1 MGNDAWSCRH
11 IDFRGQ
17 LKCMALRCGQ
27 TMNTNNDR
35 LLIYAAALLRGL
47 AAGAISVLAA
57 VYLAKRGFNE
67 AALGVILS
75 AGMAGVLAGTIF
87 GTYFADKIGR
97 RRSLVLLALAA
108 AVGGALLVV
117 TDTLWAAALA
127 AFFGMLNT
135 QGSDR
140 GAAQALEQAILP
152 ATASD
157 AERTQIFARYNAIA
171 DVGGAA
177 GALLA
182 ALPALLRDRLQ
193 VAELHAYDA
202 TVLVYASLILI
213 VALLYARLSAHAE
226 SAPVPHLVDLAHEV
240 PRTIRRQV
248 RKFAGL
254 SAIDAVGGGF
264 IGSALIAYFLYA
276 RFGVNEAELAL
287 LFVAARTVTVLSHFV
302 AAWIARRIGLVN
314 TMVFTHIPSS
324 LLLLTL
330 PIAPTFGVA
339 AALFILREG
348 LSEMDVPTRQSYLM
362 AIVPPHERAWA
373 AGISQLARAAGRMVS
388 PALAGAAMQAG
399 ALWLPLAAGAAIK
412 IAYDVL
418 LWRSFRKIKPPE
430 ER

>member
-1 MGNDAWSCRH
+1 MD
-11 IDFRGQ
+11 
-17 LKCMALRCGQ
+17 
-27 TMNTNNDR
+27 TNNDR
-35 LLIYAAALLRGL
+35 LLIYGAALLRGL

-57 VYLAKRGFNE
+57 VYLAKRGFDE
-67 AALGVILS
+67 AALGVVLS

-97 RRSLVLLALAA
+97 RRSLVTLALLA
-108 AVGGALLVV
+108 AVGGALLVA
-117 TDTLWAAALA
+117 TDTLWAAALV

-152 ATASD
+152 ATTID
-157 AERTQIFARYNAIA
+157 ADRTQVFARYNAIA

-193 VAELHAYDA
+193 VPELPAYDA
-202 TVLVYASLILI
+202 TVLVYAALILI
-213 VALLYARLSAHAE
+213 VAVLYARLSARVE
-226 SAPVPHLVDLAHEV
+226 SVPVPSLAELAHDA
-240 PRTIRRQV
+240 PPSIRRQV

-254 SAIDAVGGGF
+254 SALDAIGGGF

-287 LFVAARTVTVLSHFV
+287 LFVVARLVIVVSHFA
-302 AAWIARRIGLVN
+302 AAWLARRIGLVN

-339 AALFILREG
+339 AVLFVLREG

-412 IAYDVL
+412 IVYDLL
-418 LWRSFRKIKPPE
+418 LWRAFRQIKPPE

>member
-1 MGNDAWSCRH
+1 MYGRIGHSVD
-11 IDFRGQ
+11 
-17 LKCMALRCGQ
+17 
-27 TMNTNNDR
+27 TNNDR
-35 LLIYAAALLRGL
+35 LLIYGAALLRGL

-57 VYLAKRGFNE
+57 VYLAKRGFDE
-67 AALGVILS
+67 AALGVVLS

-97 RRSLVLLALAA
+97 RRSLVTLALLA
-108 AVGGALLVV
+108 AVGGALLVA
-117 TDTLWAAALA
+117 TDTLWAAALV

-152 ATASD
+152 ATTTD
-157 AERTQIFARYNAIA
+157 ADRTQVFARYNAIA

-193 VAELHAYDA
+193 VPELRAYDA
-202 TVLVYASLILI
+202 TVLVYAALILI
-213 VALLYARLSAHAE
+213 VAVLYARLSARVE
-226 SAPVPHLVDLAHEV
+226 SAPVPSLADLAHDA
-240 PRTIRRQV
+240 PPSIRRQV

-254 SAIDAVGGGF
+254 SGLDAIGGGF

-287 LFVAARTVTVLSHFV
+287 LFVVARLVIVVSHFA
-302 AAWIARRIGLVN
+302 AAWLARRIGLVN

-339 AALFILREG
+339 AVLFILREG

-412 IAYDVL
+412 IVYDLL
-418 LWRSFRKIKPPE
+418 LWRAFRQIKPPE

>member
-1 MGNDAWSCRH
+1 MD
-11 IDFRGQ
+11 
-17 LKCMALRCGQ
+17 
-27 TMNTNNDR
+27 TNNDR
-35 LLIYAAALLRGL
+35 LLIYGAALLRGL

-57 VYLAKRGFNE
+57 VYLAKRGFDE
-67 AALGVILS
+67 AALGVVLS

-97 RRSLVLLALAA
+97 RRSLVTLALLA
-108 AVGGALLVV
+108 AVGGALLVA
-117 TDTLWAAALA
+117 TDTLWAAALV

-152 ATASD
+152 ATTTD
-157 AERTQIFARYNAIA
+157 ADRTQVFARYNAIA

-182 ALPALLRDRLQ
+182 ALPALLRDRFQ
-193 VAELHAYDA
+193 VPELPAYDA
-202 TVLVYASLILI
+202 TVLVYAALILI
-213 VALLYARLSAHAE
+213 VAVLYARLSAHAE
-226 SAPVPHLVDLAHEV
+226 SAPVPSLADLAHDA
-240 PRTIRRQV
+240 PPSIRRQV

-254 SAIDAVGGGF
+254 AGLDAIGGGF

-287 LFVAARTVTVLSHFV
+287 LFVVARLVIVASHFA
-302 AAWIARRIGLVN
+302 AAWLARRIGLVN

-339 AALFILREG
+339 AVLFVLREG

-412 IAYDVL
+412 IVYDLL
-418 LWRSFRKIKPPE
+418 LWRAFRQIKPPE

>member
-1 MGNDAWSCRH
+1 MD
-11 IDFRGQ
+11 
-17 LKCMALRCGQ
+17 
-27 TMNTNNDR
+27 TNNDR
-35 LLIYAAALLRGL
+35 LLIYGAALLRGL

-57 VYLAKRGFNE
+57 VYLAKRGFDE
-67 AALGVILS
+67 AALGVVLS

-97 RRSLVLLALAA
+97 RRSLVTLALLA
-108 AVGGALLVV
+108 AVGGALLVA
-117 TDTLWAAALA
+117 TDTLWAAALV

-152 ATASD
+152 ATTTD
-157 AERTQIFARYNAIA
+157 ADRTQVFARYNAIA

-193 VAELHAYDA
+193 VPELPAYDA
-202 TVLVYASLILI
+202 TVLVYAALILI
-213 VALLYARLSAHAE
+213 VAVLYARLSARVE
-226 SAPVPHLVDLAHEV
+226 SVPVPSLAELAHDA
-240 PRTIRRQV
+240 PPSIRRQV

-254 SAIDAVGGGF
+254 SGLDAIGGGF
-264 IGSALIAYFLYA
+264 IGSSLIAYFLYA

-287 LFVAARTVTVLSHFV
+287 LFVVARLVIVVSHFA
-302 AAWIARRIGLVN
+302 AAWLARRIGLVN

-412 IAYDVL
+412 IVYDLL
-418 LWRSFRKIKPPE
+418 LWRAFRQIKPPE

>member
-1 MGNDAWSCRH
+1 VD
-11 IDFRGQ
+11 
-17 LKCMALRCGQ
+17 
-27 TMNTNNDR
+27 TNNDR
-35 LLIYAAALLRGL
+35 LLIYGAALLRGL

-57 VYLAKRGFNE
+57 VYLAKRGFDE
-67 AALGVILS
+67 AALGVVLS

-87 GTYFADKIGR
+87 GTYFADRIGR
-97 RRSLVLLALAA
+97 RRSLVTLAVLA
-108 AVGGALLVV
+108 AVGGALLVA
-117 TDTLWAAALA
+117 TDTLWAAALV

-152 ATASD
+152 ATTTD
-157 AERTQIFARYNAIA
+157 ADRTQVFARYNAIA

-182 ALPALLRDRLQ
+182 ALPALLRDRWQ
-193 VAELHAYDA
+193 VPELRAYDA
-202 TVLVYASLILI
+202 TVLVYAALILI
-213 VALLYARLSAHAE
+213 VAVLYARLSAHAE
-226 SAPVPHLVDLAHEV
+226 SAPVPSLADLAHDA
-240 PRTIRRQV
+240 PPSIRRQV

-254 SAIDAVGGGF
+254 AALDAIGGGF

-287 LFVAARTVTVLSHFV
+287 LFVAARTMIVVSHFA
-302 AAWIARRIGLVN
+302 AAWLARRIGLVN

-339 AALFILREG
+339 AVLFILREG

-412 IAYDVL
+412 IVYDLL
-418 LWRSFRKIKPPE
+418 LWRAFRQIKPPE

>member
-1 MGNDAWSCRH
+1 
-11 IDFRGQ
+11 
-17 LKCMALRCGQ
+17 
-27 TMNTNNDR
+27 
-35 LLIYAAALLRGL
+35 
-47 AAGAISVLAA
+47 
-57 VYLAKRGFNE
+57 
-67 AALGVILS
+67 
-75 AGMAGVLAGTIF
+75 MAGVLAGTIF
-87 GTYFADKIGR
+87 GTYFADRIGR
-97 RRSLVLLALAA
+97 RSSLVTLALLA
-108 AVGGALLVV
+108 AVGGALLVA
-117 TDTLWAAALA
+117 TDSLWAAALV

-152 ATASD
+152 ATTTD
-157 AERTQIFARYNAIA
+157 ADRTQVFARYNAIA

-182 ALPALLRDRLQ
+182 ALPALLRDRLH
-193 VAELHAYDA
+193 VPELPAYDA
-202 TVLVYASLILI
+202 TVLVYAALILI
-213 VALLYARLSAHAE
+213 VAVLYARLSARVE
-226 SAPVPHLVDLAHEV
+226 SVPVPSLAELAHDA
-240 PRTIRRQV
+240 PPSIRRQV

-254 SAIDAVGGGF
+254 AALDAIGGGF

-287 LFVAARTVTVLSHFV
+287 LFVVARLVTVVSHFV
-302 AAWIARRIGLVN
+302 AAWLARRIGLVN

-339 AALFILREG
+339 AVLFILREG

-412 IAYDVL
+412 IVYDLL
-418 LWRSFRKIKPPE
+418 LWRAFRQIKPPE

>member
-1 MGNDAWSCRH
+1 MYDA
-11 IDFRGQ
+11 GAPT
-17 LKCMALRCGQ
+17 KV
-27 TMNTNNDR
+27 NTSNDR
-35 LLIYAAALLRGL
+35 LLIYGAAFLRGL

-57 VYLAKRGFNE
+57 VYLAKRGFDE
-67 AALGVILS
+67 AAIGIVLS
-75 AGMAGVLAGTIF
+75 AGLAGVLAGTVF
-87 GTYFADKIGR
+87 GTYFADKVGR
-97 RRSLVLLALAA
+97 RRSLVLLALLASI
-108 AVGGALLVV
+108 GGTLLVA
-117 TDTLWAAALA
+117 TDTLWAMAVA

-157 AERTQIFARYNAIA
+157 TKRTRIFARYNALA

-193 VAELHAYDA
+193 VPEVRAYDA
-202 TVLVYASLILI
+202 TVLVYAALIFI
-213 VALLYARLSAHAE
+213 VALLYARLSAQAE
-226 SAPVPHLVDLAHEV
+226 RAAAPLSLADLAHDAPPSVKREV
-240 PRTIRRQV
+240 RR
-248 RKFAGL
+248 FSWL
-254 SAIDAVGGGF
+254 SALDAVGGGF
-264 IGSALIAYFLYA
+264 IGSALIAYFLYV
-276 RFGVNEAELAL
+276 RFGVSETELAW
-287 LFVAARTVTVLSHFV
+287 LFVAARTMTVLSHFA
-302 AAWIARRIGLVN
+302 AAWLASRIGLVN

-330 PIAPTFGVA
+330 PIAPTFAIA

-362 AIVPPHERAWA
+362 AIVPPHERVWA

-388 PALAGAAMQAG
+388 PLLAGAAMQAG

-412 IAYDVL
+412 IVYDLL
-418 LWRSFRKIKPPE
+418 LWRAFRQIKPPE
-430 ER
+430 ERLPD

>member
-1 MGNDAWSCRH
+1 
-11 IDFRGQ
+11 
-17 LKCMALRCGQ
+17 
-27 TMNTNNDR
+27 MNSNNDR
-35 LLIYAAALLRGL
+35 LLIYGAALLRGL

-57 VYLAKRGFNE
+57 VYLAKRGFDE
-67 AALGVILS
+67 AAIGVVLS
-75 AGMAGVLAGTIF
+75 AGLAGVLAGTIF
-87 GTYFADKIGR
+87 GTYFADRIGR
-97 RRSLVLLALAA
+97 RRSLVLLALLAA
-108 AVGGALLVV
+108 GGGALLVA
-117 TDTLWAAALA
+117 TDTLWAAALV

-152 ATASD
+152 ATATD
-157 AERTQIFARYNAIA
+157 AERTQVFARYNAIA
-171 DVGGAA
+171 DTGGAA

-193 VAELHAYDA
+193 VQELHAYDA
-202 TVLVYASLILI
+202 TVFVYAALTLI
-213 VALLYARLSAHAE
+213 VAWLYTRLSAHAE
-226 SAPVPHLVDLAHEV
+226 NAPLPSLADLAHSA
-240 PRTIRRQV
+240 PASIRRQV

-254 SAIDAVGGGF
+254 SALDAVGGGF

-287 LFVAARTVTVLSHFV
+287 LFVAARTMTVLSHFV
-302 AAWIARRIGLVN
+302 AAWLASRIGLVN

-362 AIVPPHERAWA
+362 AIVPAHERAWA

-399 ALWLPLAAGAAIK
+399 ALWLPLAAGAVLK
-412 IAYDVL
+412 IVYDLL
-418 LWRSFRKIKPPE
+418 LWRAFRQIKPPE

>member
-1 MGNDAWSCRH
+1 VYGRIGHQVD
-11 IDFRGQ
+11 
-17 LKCMALRCGQ
+17 
-27 TMNTNNDR
+27 TNNDR
-35 LLIYAAALLRGL
+35 LLIYGAALLRGL

-57 VYLAKRGFNE
+57 VYLAKRGFDE
-67 AALGVILS
+67 AALGVVLS

-87 GTYFADKIGR
+87 GTYFADRIGR
-97 RRSLVLLALAA
+97 RSSLVMLALLA
-108 AVGGALLVV
+108 AVGGALLVA
-117 TDTLWAAALA
+117 TDTLWAAALV

-152 ATASD
+152 ATTTD
-157 AERTQIFARYNAIA
+157 ADRTQVFARYNAIA

-193 VAELHAYDA
+193 VPELHAYDA
-202 TVLVYASLILI
+202 TVLVYAALILI
-213 VALLYARLSAHAE
+213 VAVLYARLSAQVE
-226 SAPVPHLVDLAHEV
+226 SAPVPSLADLAHDA
-240 PRTIRRQV
+240 PPSIRRQV

-254 SAIDAVGGGF
+254 AALDAIGGGF

-287 LFVAARTVTVLSHFV
+287 LFVVARLVTVVSHFV
-302 AAWIARRIGLVN
+302 AAWLARRIGLVN

-339 AALFILREG
+339 AVLFILREG

-412 IAYDVL
+412 IVYDLL
-418 LWRSFRKIKPPE
+418 LWRAFRQIKPPE
-430 ER
+430 ERRGS

>member
-1 MGNDAWSCRH
+1 VD
-11 IDFRGQ
+11 
-17 LKCMALRCGQ
+17 
-27 TMNTNNDR
+27 TTNDR
-35 LLIYAAALLRGL
+35 LLIYGAALLRGL

-57 VYLAKRGFNE
+57 VYLAKRGFDE
-67 AALGVILS
+67 AALGVVLS

-87 GTYFADKIGR
+87 GTYFADRIGR
-97 RRSLVLLALAA
+97 RSSLVMLALLA
-108 AVGGALLVV
+108 AVGGALLVA
-117 TDTLWAAALA
+117 TDTLWAAALV

-152 ATASD
+152 ATTTD
-157 AERTQIFARYNAIA
+157 ADRTQVFARYNAIA

-193 VAELHAYDA
+193 VPELHAYDA
-202 TVLVYASLILI
+202 TVLVYAALILI
-213 VALLYARLSAHAE
+213 VAVLYARLSAQVE
-226 SAPVPHLVDLAHEV
+226 SAPVPSLADLAHDA
-240 PRTIRRQV
+240 PPSIRRQV

-254 SAIDAVGGGF
+254 AALDAIGGGF

-287 LFVAARTVTVLSHFV
+287 LFVVARLVTVVSHFV
-302 AAWIARRIGLVN
+302 AAWLARRIGLVN

-339 AALFILREG
+339 AVLFILREG

-388 PALAGAAMQAG
+388 PALAGTAMQAG

-412 IAYDVL
+412 IVYDLL
-418 LWRSFRKIKPPE
+418 LWRAFRQIKPPE
-430 ER
+430 ERRGS

>member
-1 MGNDAWSCRH
+1 MYGRISECPTA
-11 IDFRGQ
+11 
-17 LKCMALRCGQ
+17 APV
-27 TMNTNNDR
+27 NTNSDR
-35 LLIYAAALLRGL
+35 LLIYGAALLRGL

-57 VYLAKRGFNE
+57 VYLAKRGFDD
-67 AALGVILS
+67 AAIGVVLS
-75 AGMAGVLAGTIF
+75 AGLAGVLAGTIF
-87 GTYFADKIGR
+87 GTYFADRIGR
-97 RRSLVLLALAA
+97 RRSLVLLALLA
-108 AVGGALLVV
+108 AVGGALLVA
-117 TDTLWAAALA
+117 TDTLWAAALV

-157 AERTQIFARYNAIA
+157 AERTQVFARYNAIA
-171 DVGGAA
+171 DTGGAA

-193 VAELHAYDA
+193 VQELHAYDT
-202 TVLVYASLILI
+202 TVLVCAALTLI
-213 VALLYARLSAHAE
+213 VACLYARLSARAE
-226 SAPVPHLVDLAHEV
+226 NAPLHSLADLAHDV
-240 PRTIRRQV
+240 PPSVRHQV

-254 SAIDAVGGGF
+254 AALDAVGGGF

-287 LFVAARTVTVLSHFV
+287 LFVAARAMTVLSHFV
-302 AAWIARRIGLVN
+302 AAWLARRIGLVN

-324 LLLLTL
+324 LLLLSL

-388 PALAGAAMQAG
+388 PVLAGAAMQAG
-399 ALWLPLAAGAAIK
+399 ALWLPIAAGAAIK
-412 IAYDVL
+412 IVYDLL
-418 LWRSFRKIKPPE
+418 LWRAFRQIKPPE

>member
-1 MGNDAWSCRH
+1 MAASADASQR
-11 IDFRGQ
+11 
-17 LKCMALRCGQ
+17 APV
-27 TMNTNNDR
+27 NSNNDR
-35 LLIYAAALLRGL
+35 LLIYGAALLRGL

-57 VYLAKRGFNE
+57 VYLAKRGFDE
-67 AALGVILS
+67 AAIGVVLS
-75 AGMAGVLAGTIF
+75 AGLAGVLAGTIF
-87 GTYFADKIGR
+87 GTYFADRIGR
-97 RRSLVLLALAA
+97 RRSLVLLALLAA
-108 AVGGALLVV
+108 GGGALLVA
-117 TDTLWAAALA
+117 TDTLWAAALV

-152 ATASD
+152 ATATD
-157 AERTQIFARYNAIA
+157 AERTQVFARYNAIA
-171 DVGGAA
+171 DTGGAA

-193 VAELHAYDA
+193 VQELHAYDA
-202 TVLVYASLILI
+202 TVFVYAALTLI
-213 VALLYARLSAHAE
+213 VAWLYTRLSAHAE
-226 SAPVPHLVDLAHEV
+226 NAPLPSLADLAHSA
-240 PRTIRRQV
+240 PASIRRQV

-254 SAIDAVGGGF
+254 SALDAVGGGF

-276 RFGVNEAELAL
+276 RFGVNEAALAL
-287 LFVAARTVTVLSHFV
+287 LFVAARTMTVLSHFV
-302 AAWIARRIGLVN
+302 AAWLASRIGLVN

-362 AIVPPHERAWA
+362 AIVPAHERAWA

-399 ALWLPLAAGAAIK
+399 ALWLPLAAGAVLK
-412 IAYDVL
+412 IVYDLL
-418 LWRSFRKIKPPE
+418 LWRAFRQIKPPE

>member
-1 MGNDAWSCRH
+1 MYGRIGHSVD
-11 IDFRGQ
+11 
-17 LKCMALRCGQ
+17 
-27 TMNTNNDR
+27 TNNDR
-35 LLIYAAALLRGL
+35 LLIYGAALLRGL

-57 VYLAKRGFNE
+57 VYLAKRGFDE
-67 AALGVILS
+67 AALGVVLS

-97 RRSLVLLALAA
+97 RRSLVTLALLA
-108 AVGGALLVV
+108 AVGGALLVA
-117 TDTLWAAALA
+117 TDTLWAAALV

-152 ATASD
+152 ATTTD
-157 AERTQIFARYNAIA
+157 ADRTQVFARYNAIA

-193 VAELHAYDA
+193 VPELHAYDA
-202 TVLVYASLILI
+202 TVLVYAALILI
-213 VALLYARLSAHAE
+213 VAVLYARLSARVE
-226 SAPVPHLVDLAHEV
+226 SVPVPSLAELAHDA
-240 PRTIRRQV
+240 PPSIRRQV

-254 SAIDAVGGGF
+254 SGLDAIGGGF

-287 LFVAARTVTVLSHFV
+287 LFVVARLVIVVSHFA
-302 AAWIARRIGLVN
+302 AAWLARRIGLVN

-339 AALFILREG
+339 AVLFILREG

-412 IAYDVL
+412 IVYDLL
-418 LWRSFRKIKPPE
+418 LWRAFRQIKPPE